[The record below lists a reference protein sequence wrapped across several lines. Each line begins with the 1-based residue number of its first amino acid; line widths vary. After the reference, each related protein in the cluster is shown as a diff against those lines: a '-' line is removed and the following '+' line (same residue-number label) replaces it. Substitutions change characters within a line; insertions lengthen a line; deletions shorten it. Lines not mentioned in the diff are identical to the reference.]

1 MLLEIENEIRLG
13 TVKWGSAILCDDI
26 QIFLTSKKRIIIKE
40 YSLPYQVMLT
50 YAKERKELPLL
61 LKLWI

>member
-13 TVKWGSAILCDDI
+13 TVKWGSAILCNDI
-26 QIFLTSKKRIIIKE
+26 QIFLTSKKRIIINE
-40 YSLPYQVMLT
+40 YSLPYQVMIT